1 MKDHIFVGEFR
12 KRVSVLESQFE
23 ALKRDLDAARTALAM
38 FERASAHNFQAAGN
52 LTQAEIIADI
62 AIDALSHN
70 NEMHRGDILDTV
82 VSKGV
87 HVGYDDDRRKQ
98 LSGLS
103 TLLSKDARFRPV
115 TGRSG
120 YWTLARTDKGWP
132 DSSDDS
138 DEVSWESGFP
148 ELEPCD
154 VEKDIQ
160 ENVLMPCNGKTQVS
174 GDIFSHRSGLV
185 VEGDFRQEG

>member
-12 KRVSVLESQFE
+12 KRVSVLESKYE
-23 ALKRDLDAARTALAM
+23 ALKRDLDAARTVLAM
-38 FERASAHNFQAAGN
+38 FERESAHNSQAAGN
-52 LTQAEIIADI
+52 PTQAEIIADI

-103 TLLSKDARFRPV
+103 TLLSKDARFRPAK
-115 TGRSG
+115 GRSG

-138 DEVSWESGFP
+138 DEVSWASGFP
-148 ELEPCD
+148 ELEPCEG
-154 VEKDIQ
+154 EKDIR
-160 ENVLMPCNGKTQVS
+160 ESPLNASKEVAQVHGGTPSISS
-174 GDIFSHRSGLV
+174 GVITSG
-185 VEGDFRQEG
+185 GFRRDG